1 MVSRA
6 FEICLCSFF
15 SASGTRFRVQ
25 DLRSA
30 ERSLED
36 GYVPRDIPRDARV
49 PAVGSGRVRAL
60 GSVLPQ
66 RDALSVENGRAYMGR
81 SMHRREHDEQLQQDV
96 VFGEGH

>member
-1 MVSRA
+1 MVSRG

-36 GYVPRDIPRDARV
+36 GNVPTDIPRDARV
-49 PAVGSGRVRAL
+49 PAVGRGRMRAL
-60 GSVLPQ
+60 GSSLPQ
-66 RDALSVENGRAYMGR
+66 RDAVSVEDGRAYVGR
-81 SMHRREHDEQLQQDV
+81 AVHRREHDEQLQQDV